1 MESFKKKTRHAAVG
15 TTREQTGES
24 VGVLCEMVGMSRQNY
39 YKVHRCRRRREVDEG
54 LVVQMVRME
63 RHAQPRL
70 GGRKLHVLLREEWQ
84 DAGVEMGRDRLFEV
98 LRRHELLLE
107 RKARSVRTTDS
118 GHGLRVYG
126 NLVKDCSVTAC
137 HQVWVSDIT
146 YLRTDEGFLYLSLV
160 MDAYSRVIVGYD
172 CSDSL
177 ESVGALRS
185 LSMALEQLPSGMK
198 AIHHSDRGCQYC
210 CGAYIRRLK
219 SAGLAISMTEENHCY
234 ENGQAERLNGILKQ
248 EYGLGETLRCKS
260 DALSAVREAVYLYNH
275 RRPHQALGYAI
286 PMRVH
291 QAA

>member
-1 MESFKKKTRHAAVG
+1 
-15 TTREQTGES
+15 
-24 VGVLCEMVGMSRQNY
+24 MSRQNY
-39 YKVHRCRRRREVDEG
+39 YKVRRCRRRREVDEG
-54 LVVQMVRME
+54 LVVQRVRVE

-70 GGRKLHVLLREEWQ
+70 GGRKLHVLLHAELHS
-84 DAGVEMGRDRLFEV
+84 AGVEIGRDRLFEV
-98 LRRHELLLE
+98 LRRHDLLLE
-107 RKARSVRTTDS
+107 RTSRAARTTNS
-118 GHGLRVYG
+118 RHGFGVYG
-126 NLVKDCSVTAC
+126 NLVKDRAITGC

-146 YLRTDEGFLYLSLV
+146 YLRTDEGFMYLSLV

-185 LSMALEQLPSGMK
+185 LSMALKQLPVGVK

-210 CGAYIRRLK
+210 CGEYVRRLE
-219 SAGLAISMTEENHCY
+219 SAGLSISMTEENHCY

-248 EYGLGETLRCKS
+248 EYGLGGTLRSKS

-275 RRPHQALGYAI
+275 RRPHQALGYAT